1 MSKDAVGK
9 ALLDYFNN
17 NYSVNITVK
26 SSISD
31 DDEIPVPY
39 LFRKETELPELE
51 KRALKYCKGKV
62 LDVGAGSGCHTIILN
77 EKGFEVK
84 AIDISEGAVEVM
96 NKRGVNSECISF
108 YEIDEQFD
116 TLLFLMNGLGISGTV
131 EALPNFLNKAKS
143 LLNEGGQILLDSSD
157 IKYMFEAEDGA
168 VWMDLNSKY
177 YGEVTYQME
186 YKDSVTDEFDWL
198 FIDYEK
204 LRTLAASVDLKTEL
218 LFEDEHHQYLA
229 RITK

>member
-1 MSKDAVGK
+1 MSKDTVGK